1 MSQRDKPAGEET
13 EDEPAGEETEGEER
27 EDAH

>member
-1 MSQRDKPAGEET
+1 MSQRDEPAGEET